1 MSSTLPTVRLNHRA
15 CTHTVHSK
23 YAYLNAS
30 FPPPTLHTL
39 PPHAFLS
46 LPLPLVSAV
55 SGSLLFGKLSD
66 RIGRWPILVAG
77 TLFAVAAL
85 LLIYLNFFKQVM
97 YTDIQ
102 IGMQMQTDRLAQ
114 THTHTD
120 THTQTHT
127 HRHTHTHSL
136 FLFLCP

>member
-1 MSSTLPTVRLNHRA
+1 M
-15 CTHTVHSK
+15 
-23 YAYLNAS
+23 
-30 FPPPTLHTL
+30 
-39 PPHAFLS
+39 
-46 LPLPLVSAV
+46 
-55 SGSLLFGKLSD
+55 FGKLSD

-127 HRHTHTHSL
+127 HRHTHTQTETGAQAVQLHRSHAQT
-136 FLFLCP
+136 